1 MIKFKIILV
10 LFIVIFLSPG
20 HLKAEE
26 ILFKKD
32 AVLKKISE
40 ALPSGWD
47 ISGSSENLIFE
58 RAGTVSVLFENK
70 INAEDTSRQ
79 NNRTKKIKNI
89 GKETKCRLIFR
100 CEPVWPTAKL
110 KNAETANEE
119 IYQKIREVEEKN
131 NMQNLRKE
139 RPNSKNAEQF
149 TAKTPEDKEKLEKYE
164 KEKSELELKLT
175 KLPDHNTELYGL
187 FFVSES
193 GVEDE
198 FHSVSPAE
206 ASQEAYRVKNIIG
219 EYCKNR

>member
-1 MIKFKIILV
+1 MTKIKII
-10 LFIVIFLSPG
+10 FAMIIVIFLSPG

-47 ISGSSENLIFE
+47 ISESSENLIFE

-70 INAEDTSRQ
+70 INADMSGRKDAD
-79 NNRTKKIKNI
+79 KKIRSL
-89 GKETKCRLIFR
+89 GKVEKCRLVYR

-131 NMQNLRKE
+131 NMQNLRKD

-175 KLPDHNTELYGL
+175 KLPDHNTELYSL
-187 FFVSES
+187 FFVSET

-206 ASQEAYRVKNIIG
+206 ASREAYRVKNIIG